1 VINALDGAITIDKEI
16 DPLKKNSKSP
26 MKKEQT
32 AKRIAKARRPVQ
44 REPKEVLA
52 ELVEKRRGKLE
63 LKATSA
69 SQGDAGPRPELSPN
83 LDRLTVGVD
92 LGDRWSHYCILGL
105 QGETLSEGQL
115 QTKQAEVAEFF
126 QSVTPARV
134 VIEVGTHSAWVQEI
148 IAGEGHEVLVAN
160 PRLMEGSK
168 RRKRKNDRIDANKLA
183 RLGRVDPQSL
193 HPIRHRSR
201 EVRQD
206 LVLLRARE
214 ALVAA
219 RTELINTTRGLV
231 KSLGARL
238 PQCSSRSFGQQAGD
252 AIPAEVREALL
263 PLVQLADGLSACIR
277 VYDRKVEELASEKYG
292 HTKLLRQVKGV
303 GPITALA
310 YGLTLEN
317 PERFPKSR
325 DVGPYL
331 GLVSRQEDSGESQP
345 QLGISKAG
353 DRMLRT
359 LLVGS
364 AQYILG
370 PFGPDTDLRRFGLRL
385 CEHGGKNAKKRAA
398 VAVAR
403 KLAVLL
409 HRLWVSGEVYE
420 PLGYTS
426 WGGIV
431 KQAAA

>member
-1 VINALDGAITIDKEI
+1 
-16 DPLKKNSKSP
+16 LKKNSNSAL
-26 MKKEQT
+26 KKEQR
-32 AKRIAKARRPVQ
+32 AKRAKAQRPVQ
-44 REPKEVLA
+44 RETKEVLA
-52 ELVEKRRGKLE
+52 ELVEKLRGKLE
-63 LKATSA
+63 GKATSA
-69 SQGDAGPRPELSPN
+69 RQGEAGPRHELSPN

-92 LGDRWSHYCILGL
+92 LGDQWSHYCILGL
-105 QGETLSEGQL
+105 HGERLSEGQL
-115 QTKQAEVAEFF
+115 QTRQADVAEFF
-126 QSVTPARV
+126 QALTPARV
-134 VIEVGTHSAWVQEI
+134 VIEVGTHSAWMQEI

-183 RLGRVDPQSL
+183 RLGRVDPESL
-193 HPIRHRSR
+193 YPIEHRSR

-206 LVLLRARE
+206 LVLLRARD
-214 ALVAA
+214 ALVAV
-219 RTELINTTRGLV
+219 RTELINTTRGTV
-231 KSLGARL
+231 KSIGKRL
-238 PQCSSRSFGQQAGD
+238 PKCSSRSFARQAEKEL
-252 AIPAEVREALL
+252 PAEIREALL
-263 PLVQLADGLSACIR
+263 PLVQLADALSHCIQE
-277 VYDRKVEELASEKYG
+277 YDVKIEAMASQKYG
-292 HTKLLRQVKGV
+292 HTNLLRQIKGV

-310 YGLTLEN
+310 YVLTLEN
-317 PERFPKSR
+317 PERFAKSR

-331 GLVSRQEDSGESQP
+331 GLVPKQEDSGESQP

-353 DRMLRT
+353 DRMLRR

-370 PFGPDTDLRRFGLRL
+370 PFGPDTDLRRYGLRL

-420 PLGYTS
+420 PLGYAS
-426 WGGIV
+426 SRAIL
-431 KQAAA
+431 QPAAA